1 MTTPLIVGLFVLALW
16 RKRYSS
22 DFLEVPVNERRCS
35 GVDQKLEEWQPKR
48 GWPLEDARHNLPG
61 ASEPTSLKIVQ

>member
-22 DFLEVPVNERRCS
+22 DFLKVPVNERRCS
-35 GVDQKLEEWQPKR
+35 GVDQKLEEWQPKKGLAIGGCPAEFTWR
-48 GWPLEDARHNLPG
+48 
-61 ASEPTSLKIVQ
+61 Q